1 VNEALL
7 GGMAVASFAIGLFF
21 LRYWSS
27 TRDRFFLYFAAAF
40 WLEAV
45 NRGAMALMRNW
56 NDDSNPL
63 FFIRLLAYLLIMFA
77 IWEKNRGR

>member
-1 VNEALL
+1 
-7 GGMAVASFAIGLFF
+7 MAVASFAIGLFF

-45 NRGAMALMRNW
+45 NRGVMALMRNW